1 MKAVDRALEEFQ
13 RIPEK
18 SDYYADAR
26 LQLAFLYDQKDQMPK
41 AIEAVKQ
48 ALQKKKEPKE
58 QKDVLNLLASL
69 YRKSKDYPQA
79 IETLQRIIKLDP
91 KNDQAHFQLG
101 AVYDESKNKDKMIE
115 QMKLAIEINPQ
126 NAQALNYL
134 GYSWAEKGSQLDEAE
149 TLILRALKVEPNEG
163 AYLDSLGWVYYQKG
177 DYQRASEQLE
187 RASELINDDP
197 VVTEHLGDV
206 YDKLGKTEAAL
217 ARYRDVLKNSKEQ
230 EQQQRVKEKVR
241 LIERR
246 I

>member
-1 MKAVDRALEEFQ
+1 
-13 RIPEK
+13 
-18 SDYYADAR
+18 
-26 LQLAFLYDQKDQMPK
+26 
-41 AIEAVKQ
+41 
-48 ALQKKKEPKE
+48 
-58 QKDVLNLLASL
+58 
-69 YRKSKDYPQA
+69 
-79 IETLQRIIKLDP
+79 
-91 KNDQAHFQLG
+91 
-101 AVYDESKNKDKMIE
+101 MIE